1 MISIKNGN
9 YCQHID
15 CQDRAFLYGDGFFTT
30 IRLEDGKLCLWQRHI
45 ERLIQCADQLGF
57 NLDIEI
63 LEQQVQDFLKDHDSS
78 FGTFK
83 IIISR
88 GLGERGYL
96 PPEQSADIYIQFF
109 PAEKPEIVAEAAQP
123 IDSGLLQLT
132 LGHVM
137 PAIAGLK
144 TLNRME
150 QVLLRQELAATKWP
164 EALVSDIQGNLIEGV
179 YSNCF
184 FYMDNKWY
192 TPLLD
197 QAGIAGVM
205 RTEILAQMLSDNIP
219 HLITHIPKT
228 VVDQIEALFFCNAL
242 SGIVPVKSLNGRPLN
257 MQPVEQLKQKL
268 RGLSY

>member
-30 IRLEDGKLCLWQRHI
+30 IRLENGKLCLWQRHI

-57 NLDIEI
+57 NLDIE
-63 LEQQVQDFLKDHDSS
+63 LMDQQVQAFLHDHNSA
-78 FGTFK
+78 FGTVK
-83 IIISR
+83 IIVSR

-96 PPEQSADIYIQFF
+96 PPEQSADAYIQFF
-109 PAEKPEIVAEAAQP
+109 PVENPQIMAERAQP
-123 IDSGLLQLT
+123 IESGLLQLT

-150 QVLLRQELAATKWP
+150 QVLLRQELAATAWP

-184 FYMDNKWY
+184 LYLNDKWH

-205 RTEILAQMLSDNIP
+205 RAEILAQMLDEDIP

-228 VVDQIEALFFCNAL
+228 VVDQIESLFFCNAL
-242 SGIVPVKSLNGRPLN
+242 SGIVPVKSLHGRSLN
-257 MQPVEQLKQKL
+257 LQPVAQLQQQLK
-268 RGLSY
+268 GMAY

>member
-1 MISIKNGN
+1 MISIKNGK
-9 YCQHID
+9 YCQQVD

-30 IRLEDGKLCLWQRHI
+30 IRLENGRLCLWQRHI

-57 NLDIEI
+57 NLAIEV
-63 LEQQVQDFLKDHDSS
+63 LEQQVQDFLKGHDRSC
-78 FGTFK
+78 GIVK
-83 IIISR
+83 IIVSR

-109 PAEKPEIVAEAAQP
+109 PAKNPEVVAQP
-123 IDSGLLQLT
+123 TPPIESGLLQLT

-150 QVLLRQELAATKWP
+150 QVLLRQELAATTWP

-205 RTEILAQMLSDNIP
+205 RAEILAQMLAEQIP

-228 VVDQIEALFFCNAL
+228 VINQVEALFFCNAL
-242 SGIVPVKSLNGRPLN
+242 TGIVAVKSLHGRPLN
-257 MQPVEQLKQKL
+257 TWPVEQLKQQL
-268 RGLSY
+268 RSG

>member
-78 FGTFK
+78 FGTLK

-109 PAEKPEIVAEAAQP
+109 PAEKPELMAKPAQP

-205 RTEILAQMLSDNIP
+205 RAEILAQMLSDNIP
-219 HLITHIPKT
+219 HLITYIPKT

-242 SGIVPVKSLNGRPLN
+242 TGIVPVKSLNGRPLTT
-257 MQPVEQLKQKL
+257 QPVEQLKQKL